1 MASLDLG
8 GGDFADPS
16 LVPISR
22 FSVSFLSKCP
32 LAAPISFQD
41 KEQVEFTVKPEEDL
55 ILEGTER
62 VITRVQAGAF
72 AHAILALGHGRE
84 GCRLEMFLRH

>member
-55 ILEGTER
+55 ILEGSER
-62 VITRVQAGAF
+62 TITRRYFLSIASISSQSAGPI
-72 AHAILALGHGRE
+72 AHTS
-84 GCRLEMFLRH
+84 CRS